1 MRRMLRC
8 FFGGGGGGDE
18 TGGDEEK
25 KASAAAVVKNKKAV
39 RRMRSA
45 TGRLRSLSLEDL
57 SRTLAQSGLQAFTL
71 AELKAATRSFSG
83 SNFIGEGGFGP
94 VYKGFIDAK
103 LRPGLLQ
110 PQHVAVKYLDGE
122 GDQGHREWLAEV
134 VYLGMLSHPHLVK
147 LIGYCCQDDHRMLV
161 YEYMARGSLEHHLFK
176 NLLSSLPW
184 ATRLKIAVGAAKG
197 LAFLHDADTPVI
209 YRDFKA
215 SNILLDSDYTAK
227 LSDFGLAKEGPQG
240 DATHVTTRVMGTHGY
255 AAPEYILTGHLTAK
269 SDVYSFG
276 VVLLELLTGRRSV
289 DKRRRGREQ
298 NLVDWA
304 RPYLRRPERLHR
316 VMDPSLEGG
325 YSDKAAGK
333 AAMVAYHCL
342 HSVPKSRPHMR
353 DVVAALEPLLQTSC
367 GDVLAGPFVYTVP
380 SAAAVVV
387 AAMDDEKKAAAAAG
401 EDGEEEVAAAA
412 KAKRRYVASAV
423 HAEGAMRKGE
433 HRYASSVSGSPRQ
446 SRDRGG

>member
-1 MRRMLRC
+1 MRRVLQC
-8 FFGGGGGGDE
+8 FFGGGGEPEAADDNTNKGRPGTDLQK
-18 TGGDEEK
+18 TK
-25 KASAAAVVKNKKAV
+25 KKPV
-39 RRMRSA
+39 RRSA
-45 TGRLRSLSLEDL
+45 TGRLRSLSLDDL
-57 SRTLAQSGLQAFTL
+57 SRTLAQSGLHAFTM
-71 AELKAATRSFSG
+71 AELKSATRGFSG
-83 SNFIGEGGFGP
+83 SHFIGEGGFGP
-94 VYKGFIDAK
+94 VYKGFLDGK
-103 LRPGLLQ
+103 LRPGLLES
-110 PQHVAVKYLDGE
+110 QHVAVKYLDTDGP
-122 GDQGHREWLAEV
+122 QGHREWLAEV

-255 AAPEYILTGHLTAK
+255 AAPD
-269 SDVYSFG
+269 DVYSFG

-289 DKRRRGREQ
+289 DKRRKGREQ

-325 YSDKAAGK
+325 YSEKSAAKAAL
-333 AAMVAYHCL
+333 VAYNCL

-353 DVVAALEPLLQTSC
+353 DVVDALEPLLHASARD
-367 GDVLAGPFVYTVP
+367 DVHLAGPFVYTVP
-380 SAAAVVV
+380 SPVKPPVSAGDVDAGV
-387 AAMDDEKKAAAAAG
+387 KAAAAEADVG
-401 EDGEEEVAAAA
+401 KFGDGEEKTAARR
-412 KAKRRYVASAV
+412 KRYVQASAV
-423 HAEGAMRKGE
+423 HAEGVMRKGE
-433 HRYASSVSGSPRQ
+433 QRYASSVSKSPRQ
-446 SRDRGG
+446 SRDRGA

>member
-1 MRRMLRC
+1 MMRRLFPC
-8 FFGGGGGGDE
+8 FFGDGELDGGE
-18 TGGDEEK
+18 AAVAEEEK
-25 KASAAAVVKNKKAV
+25 NKVLRKKAV

-57 SRTLAQSGLQAFTL
+57 SRTLAVSGLHAFTL

-94 VYKGFIDAK
+94 VYKGFVDEK
-103 LRPGLLQ
+103 LRPGLQ
-110 PQHVAVKYLDGE
+110 PTHVAVKYLDTDGP
-122 GDQGHREWLAEV
+122 QGHREWLAEV

-147 LIGYCCQDDHRMLV
+147 LIGYCCMDEHRMLV

-240 DATHVTTRVMGTHGY
+240 DATHVSTRVMGTHGY
-255 AAPEYILTGHLTAK
+255 AAPEYILTGHLTSK

-316 VMDPSLEGG
+316 VMDPSLEGS
-325 YSDKAAGK
+325 YSDKAAHK

-342 HSVPKSRPHMR
+342 NSVPKTRPCMR
-353 DVVAALEPLLQTSC
+353 EVVDELEPLLHMC
-367 GDVLAGPFVYTVP
+367 GDVPAGPFVYTVP
-380 SAAAVVV
+380 SPVSAASA
-387 AAMDDEKKAAAAAG
+387 EKTEGAKAAAA
-401 EDGEEEVAAAA
+401 ETDEVATTAN
-412 KAKRRYVASAV
+412 KKCDASAV
-423 HAEGAMRKGE
+423 HAEGALRKEE
-433 HRYASSVSGSPRQ
+433 HRYASSVSGSKNGSPRQ
-446 SRDRGG
+446 SRDRGA

>member
-8 FFGGGGGGDE
+8 FFGGGDGEAAEG
-18 TGGDEEK
+18 EK
-25 KASAAAVVKNKKAV
+25 TKNKAVVQQKKAV

-57 SRTLAQSGLQAFTL
+57 SRTLAASGLHAFTL

-94 VYKGFIDAK
+94 VYKGFVDAK

-110 PQHVAVKYLDGE
+110 PQHVAVKYLDTDGP
-122 GDQGHREWLAEV
+122 QGHREWLAEV

-325 YSDKAAGK
+325 YSDKAANK

-353 DVVAALEPLLQTSC
+353 DVVDALEPLLHMC
-367 GDVLAGPFVYTVP
+367 GDVPAGPFVYTVP
-380 SAAAVVV
+380 SPPPAAAK
-387 AAMDDEKKAAAAAG
+387 DDEKAAVPETDVPKAAAA
-401 EDGEEEVAAAA
+401 EDGEEV
-412 KAKRRYVASAV
+412 AKRKKRYVASAV
-423 HAEGAMRKGE
+423 HAEGALRKGE

-446 SRDRGG
+446 KQSRDRGA